1 MRIYLSGGEL
11 ASNCCDPD
19 FPRRTARASTYED
32 FKVGGEHGDGV
43 ERSWV
48 SSADTGEG
56 RSVNPCSPVIFAAR
70 TRECSG
76 PPVRAQAARLDARS
90 LGIFS
95 ACPSCPTCPTKI
107 RKREQEASL
116 FCRIFSTRFA
126 PRLKLPTRISL
137 RRGGQVGL
145 VGPRQR
151 WRALLSSNGAVSR
164 LDDVGFRLD
173 AKLSSPCISSAGQ
186 SAGPQSGDPSST
198 SYSCSGSVSGSHSSS
213 RGSRRASSQS
223 GTSSD

>member
-1 MRIYLSGGEL
+1 M
-11 ASNCCDPD
+11 
-19 FPRRTARASTYED
+19 
-32 FKVGGEHGDGV
+32 
-43 ERSWV
+43 ERSCAGV
-48 SSADTGEG
+48 GKG
-56 RSVNPCSPVIFAAR
+56 RAVKPCSLVILAAHSG
-70 TRECSG
+70 ECSG

-137 RRGGQVGL
+137 RMGGQAGL

-151 WRALLSSNGAVSR
+151 QRALLSSNGAIRR
-164 LDDVGFRLD
+164 LDDVGSRSD
-173 AKLSSPCISSAGQ
+173 NKLSSACTANPSQ
-186 SAGPQSGDPSST
+186 YPGPQSGGSS
-198 SYSCSGSVSGSHSSS
+198 SVS
-213 RGSRRASSQS
+213 
-223 GTSSD
+223 